1 MGLGSFAVPTVLIL
15 AAAVWLNPLLV
26 PRVSLPAHLLG
37 HQARYNHDFISE
49 VRRLSASQRRLS
61 FLVVFSSHAWR
72 QETADKL
79 LAIVKSFGSLPTNA
93 QDLK

>member
-1 MGLGSFAVPTVLIL
+1 MGLGSFAVPTILIV
-15 AAAVWLNPLLV
+15 AAAWLNPLLV

-49 VRRLSASQRRLS
+49 
-61 FLVVFSSHAWR
+61 
-72 QETADKL
+72 ETADKL

>member
-1 MGLGSFAVPTVLIL
+1 MGLGSFAVPTILIV

-49 VRRLSASQRRLS
+49 VRVLVAGQSRFAAPVFFLSHSG
-61 FLVVFSSHAWR
+61 R